1 MVAVIVSRVI
11 VCRVIVTRVIVCR
24 VIMPAVIVAIV
35 FVAVAVVV
43 HVMLTAGFAA
53 VVPLL
58 SFANEVVLLVTLA
71 LIWWAVTLS
80 TRVVIA

>member
-1 MVAVIVSRVI
+1 MVAVIVPRVI
-11 VCRVIVTRVIVCR
+11 VCRVIVTRVIVSR
-24 VIMPAVIVAIV
+24 VIM
-35 FVAVAVVV
+35 AVAVVV

-71 LIWWAVTLS
+71 LIWWAVTFAAW
-80 TRVVIA
+80 VVVT

>member
-11 VCRVIVTRVIVCR
+11 VSRVIMRR

-35 FVAVAVVV
+35 IVAVAVVV

-71 LIWWAVTLS
+71 LIWWAVTFAAW
-80 TRVVIA
+80 VVVT